1 MSCPYCLAFAPS
13 APSKSTVTSAQ
24 REQSRTLVKDWQ
36 NVHKTWY
43 DADGETSHVQNWQIE
58 TKSRSRAH
66 GFWFLS
72 CWGILG
78 VRGGQSLAG
87 FLSQSLCAFRSRIS
101 ELASKSQWASGPKV
115 FLRSCQWV
123 NSHERPGGCCC
134 FFSEVQTLE
143 KQHMLVVT
151 IDCVIDWWWDSCHR
165 RGSVH
170 RRTGSE
176 FGINSPC
183 STWPS
188 FQEFLHN
195 TMDPRDLNRSQA
207 FDFRTFTCRW
217 RVVTH
222 LCEFQHGLSLFFW
235 FTSYVHRCL
244 LVLRPY
250 ESSDFQRKRQ
260 HPSFLMGI
268 LHLWPILESFCF
280 PSMVCVESFT
290 LQEVRSQI
298 HGKDFLP
305 RT

>member
-1 MSCPYCLAFAPS
+1 MIRWVVRTVWPS
-13 APSKSTVTSAQ
+13 RHRHPPRALLPVPNG
-24 REQSRTLVKDWQ
+24 SRVGPWWRTDKTCTKHGMMQMVKLHMCRTGRLRQKVGAEPMASDFW
-36 NVHKTWY
+36 VVEAYWEFEE
-43 DADGETSHVQNWQIE
+43 GSHWLGFSPKVSVLLEAAYQNWLQNPSE
-58 TKSRSRAH
+58 PRDRKNSTAMSVGEFAWKT
-66 GFWFLS
+66 GWMFVF
-72 CWGILG
+72 
-78 VRGGQSLAG
+78 
-87 FLSQSLCAFRSRIS
+87 FFRS
-101 ELASKSQWASGPKV
+101 A
-115 FLRSCQWV
+115 
-123 NSHERPGGCCC
+123 NPGK
-134 FFSEVQTLE
+134 T
-143 KQHMLVVT
+143 KY
-151 IDCVIDWWWDSCHR
+151 DCSYYWLCEWHR

-170 RRTGSE
+170 RRTGNE

-222 LCEFQHGLSLFFW
+222 LCKFQHGLSLFFW

-250 ESSDFQRKRQ
+250 ESSDFQSKRQ

-280 PSMVCVESFT
+280 HSSMVCVESFT